1 MEAMI
6 YNVWTAGSFDTVYLS
21 QCSQR
26 EQINFVLKSNKKHW
40 FLQTFWKNVTAK
52 SQVID
57 NDYFSE
63 TKWAAL
69 LGSIYGIIGT
79 LLGSRIQ
86 PKC

>member
-40 FLQTFWKNVTAK
+40 FLQTFWKNVTK
-52 SQVID
+52 KGKVRD
-57 NDYFSE
+57 NHYFFLKPSE
-63 TKWAAL
+63 
-69 LGSIYGIIGT
+69 
-79 LLGSRIQ
+79 Q
-86 PKC
+86 PY

>member
-40 FLQTFWKNVTAK
+40 FLQIF
-52 SQVID
+52 
-57 NDYFSE
+57 
-63 TKWAAL
+63 
-69 LGSIYGIIGT
+69 
-79 LLGSRIQ
+79 
-86 PKC
+86 